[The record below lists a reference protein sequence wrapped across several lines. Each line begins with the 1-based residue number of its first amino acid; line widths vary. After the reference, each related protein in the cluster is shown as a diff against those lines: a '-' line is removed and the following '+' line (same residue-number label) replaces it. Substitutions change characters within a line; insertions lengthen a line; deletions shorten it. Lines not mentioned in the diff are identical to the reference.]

1 MSNTALLDAETDEFS
16 TNKETRIYVLL
27 FEGKATDWP
36 TWKEKYLARA
46 RSSKAGRK
54 IFIDSSDLKLL
65 DLDEYQDEDGNV
77 PEDIQKEEVT
87 TSNLFKVRAPSRRN
101 SFCLRLSGCRARVF
115 LEYRGFLPDSTSL
128 TPCSPHLHVEAS
140 HSLSSRS
147 STKSIGTRTWHI
159 TER

>member
-54 IFIDSSDLKLL
+54 IFIDTSDLKM
-65 DLDEYQDEDGNV
+65 DLDEYRDENGNV
-77 PEDIQKEEVT
+77 PDTATDTRVEKSSRTSRIESFDCTSREDVEKRSHDDVQRTTYGRYRTRLVT
-87 TSNLFKVRAPSRRN
+87 QYYYETEDYTSNRSRALGPTKQELKAQR
-101 SFCLRLSGCRARVF
+101 
-115 LEYRGFLPDSTSL
+115 STS
-128 TPCSPHLHVEAS
+128 
-140 HSLSSRS
+140 
-147 STKSIGTRTWHI
+147 
-159 TER
+159 